1 MTVEKPAERLVEVK
15 INPNRIKALL
25 VIQDKTGIPVSEL
38 IDIALSGLIQKNQEL
53 FINPEEQTKKEQ

>member
-1 MTVEKPAERLVEVK
+1 MTVEQPKETIVEVK

-25 VIQDKTGIPVSEL
+25 VIQDKTGITVSEL